1 MCFVLH
7 WAAVYFLQP
16 NCYVLPALLPSSIIE
31 LKVVAT
37 AGLTHGDGKDDDDD
51 GGNAE
56 QIAEC
61 RSLLTLANV
70 STKPGVRLD

>member
-7 WAAVYFLQP
+7 LAAMYFLQP
-16 NCYVLPALLPSSIIE
+16 NCYVLPTLPPSSIIE

-51 GGNAE
+51 DDDDDEGVGGRGWE
-56 QIAEC
+56 
-61 RSLLTLANV
+61 R
-70 STKPGVRLD
+70 

>member
-16 NCYVLPALLPSSIIE
+16 NCYVLSTLLPSSIIE

-37 AGLTHGDGKDDDDD
+37 AGLTHGDGEDDDDD
-51 GGNAE
+51 GGDEE